1 MLTFLIHF
9 SDANSTRGHDLSS
22 PINNKFYATPIEIP
36 AGRFRKVDK
45 FDLCGMSKGHEWLG
59 LGLLR
64 LLSHVAHVENA
75 RCWTHTVLQVEAS
88 G

>member
-1 MLTFLIHF
+1 
-9 SDANSTRGHDLSS
+9 
-22 PINNKFYATPIEIP
+22 
-36 AGRFRKVDK
+36 
-45 FDLCGMSKGHEWLG
+45 MSKGHEWLG

-88 G
+88 GESERP